1 MENELKK
8 IGLTSNEA
16 KVYKILLE
24 NGEIAAG
31 PIVKKL
37 NMHRQVIYDA
47 LNGLISKNLVANSII
62 GKTNHYKITNPKNIL
77 DNIKVQERIAGN
89 LIEEIN
95 KKLVGQTKRQE
106 IKIYEGEKA
115 YRELVLRNDERMPV
129 NSELYI
135 LACLA
140 EKHTKMLEVGGTL
153 KKSNELREKKNI
165 KTKLL
170 FSEEYRQEAKSLKRV
185 NRECR
190 FLKQEYT
197 TPISIQIWHDSVTLI
212 SFGADV
218 VAVQMESQDIHDA
231 YLGYFKLLWK
241 MGKK

>member
-8 IGLTSNEA
+8 IGLTNNEA

-24 NGEIAAG
+24 TGETAVG

-37 NMHRQVIYDA
+37 GMHRQVIYDA
-47 LNGLISKNLVANSII
+47 LEGLMEKNLVVNSII

-106 IKIYEGEKA
+106 IRIYEGEKA

-129 NSELYI
+129 NSELLV

-153 KKSNELREKKNI
+153 NKSNELRQKKNI

-170 FSEEYRQEAKSLKRV
+170 FSEEYRKEEKSMKRV
-185 NRECR
+185 KRECR
-190 FLKQEYT
+190 FLKQEHT
-197 TPISIQIWHDSVTLI
+197 APISIQIWHDSVTLI
-212 SFGADV
+212 SFDAEV
-218 VAVQMESQDIHDA
+218 VAVQMESKDIHDA
-231 YLGYFKLLWK
+231 YLSYFKLLWNIA
-241 MGKK
+241 KK